1 MTKDKTLNKMHIVV
15 ENMNSSILNRLEY
28 KSDKQ
33 TLLVE
38 FSTGSSYL
46 YDSVPSTE
54 FLSILGADSQGKEF
68 NKLKNKYEYE
78 KIC

>member
-1 MTKDKTLNKMHIVV
+1 MKTQYMHIIV
-15 ENMNSSILNRLEY
+15 ENMDSSILNRLEY
-28 KSDKQ
+28 KSTEK

-38 FSTGSSYL
+38 FTTESSYL
-46 YDSVPSTE
+46 YNQVSVE
-54 FLSILGADSQGKEF
+54 DFLSILGADSQGKEF

>member
-1 MTKDKTLNKMHIVV
+1 MINDKNREQMHIVV
-15 ENMNSSILNRLEY
+15 ENMNSSILKKLEY

-38 FSTGSSYL
+38 FNTGSSYL
-46 YDSVPSTE
+46 YDGVPSTE

>member
-38 FSTGSSYL
+38 FNTGSSYL
-46 YDSVPSTE
+46 YDGVPSTE
-54 FLSILGADSQGKEF
+54 FLSILSADSQGKEF

>member
-1 MTKDKTLNKMHIVV
+1 MHIIV
-15 ENMNSSILNRLEY
+15 ENMDSSILNRLEY
-28 KSDKQ
+28 KSTEK

-38 FSTGSSYL
+38 FTTESSYL
-46 YDSVPSTE
+46 YNQVSVE
-54 FLSILGADSQGKEF
+54 DFLSILGADSQGKEF

>member
-1 MTKDKTLNKMHIVV
+1 MINDKNRAQMHIVV
-15 ENMNSSILNRLEY
+15 ENMNSSILKKLEY

-38 FSTGSSYL
+38 FNTGSSYL
-46 YDSVPSTE
+46 YDNVPSTE

>member
-1 MTKDKTLNKMHIVV
+1 MINDKNREQMHIVV
-15 ENMNSSILNRLEY
+15 ENMNSSILKKLEY

-38 FSTGSSYL
+38 FNTGTSYL
-46 YDSVPSTE
+46 YDNVPSNE